1 MRILKN
7 SFNHKKYN
15 LGYLGSNKEKKQ
27 RNLNVL
33 NFGVHNIRENLNF
46 LLCTLTLALTL
57 GLPLL
62 PHLRMP
68 MVRKLWR
75 KRRLH

>member
-1 MRILKN
+1 MIE
-7 SFNHKKYN
+7 
-15 LGYLGSNKEKKQ
+15 KEKKQ
-27 RNLNVL
+27 RKLHVL
-33 NFGVHNIRENLNF
+33 DFGVHNIRENLNF

-57 GLPLL
+57 KLLLL